1 MWRIAWHW
9 WKKKRPS
16 SFTVQGMKD
25 MLDGKISEL
34 MAGASTAWVP
44 SPAAATLHSLHYHHV
59 NVPERQMQLAMRPA
73 AKIEL
78 LLEPPLL
85 DQKLSEEEINHE
97 LKENAQ
103 SILGCLDLIHVKPPF
118 FFTIMYFFHSSEL
131 QFHCFPFPCS
141 FFRTEAMWFDGL
153 IWVLGAARSQI
164 SATWVWWKT
173 APPCASVPSSWPT
186 GSTMASSPRC
196 RRHVLNNGVN
206 CWSWILLQL

>member
-1 MWRIAWHW
+1 MILHLGVTFE
-9 WKKKRPS
+9 KFRP
-16 SFTVQGMKD
+16 GMKD

-85 DQKLSEEEINHE
+85 AQKLTDEEIGHE

-103 SILGCLDLIHVKPPF
+103 SILGYVVRWIDLGIGCSKVGMGWKFSHVG
-118 FFTIMYFFHSSEL
+118 
-131 QFHCFPFPCS
+131 
-141 FFRTEAMWFDGL
+141 R
-153 IWVLGAARSQI
+153 
-164 SATWVWWKT
+164 
-173 APPCASVPSSWPT
+173 
-186 GSTMASSPRC
+186 
-196 RRHVLNNGVN
+196 
-206 CWSWILLQL
+206 